1 MRNTCKILSI
11 ILVAVVVFSSL
22 SAEVLAAKKD
32 GIVIGFSNASISNSW
47 RVFMVANF
55 EAEVALH
62 PEIEKYYYTDANDR
76 PEKQIAD
83 IDDLLMKGIDVL
95 IVSPCVQDAVN
106 PGIERA
112 FEMGIPVILIDRGVT
127 TDQYTTFVEASS
139 YDMGKGMAEWLAK
152 ELGGKGNIVMLS
164 GVAGSMPAEDRFQ
177 GARDAL
183 KEYPDITILGQQYT
197 DWSPVKA
204 KAVME
209 AFVQQYEQIDGIWA
223 DSGMLSAPA
232 LEVLKEAG
240 RPLVPSTADQY
251 NGYAKL
257 VVNNNARGFIYPY
270 PAWQSREAV
279 KHAIKAVQGEE
290 LPKYIKIPVEPIGPD
305 QIKDYVKMDKP
316 DFWWVGDDQMPEE
329 FLPEL

>member
-1 MRNTCKILSI
+1 MKNTMKILSI
-11 ILVAVVVFSSL
+11 VVAAVVVLSSL
-22 SAEVLAAKKD
+22 AAGVLAAKQD

-55 EAEVALH
+55 KAEIALH
-62 PEIEKYYYTDANDR
+62 PEVAKYYYTDANDR

-83 IDDLLMKGIDVL
+83 IDDLLMKGVDVL
-95 IVSPCVQDAVN
+95 VVSPCVQDAVN

-127 TDQYTTFVEASS
+127 TDEYTTFIEASS
-139 YDMGKGMAEWLAK
+139 FDMGKGMAEWLAQ
-152 ELGGKGNIVMLS
+152 ELNGKGNIVMLS
-164 GVAGSMPAEDRFQ
+164 GVAGSKPAEDRLE
-177 GARDAL
+177 GAKEAL
-183 KEYPDITILGQQYT
+183 KAYPDITILGQQYT

-204 KAVME
+204 KAIME
-209 AFVQQYEQIDGIWA
+209 AFVQQHDQIDGVWA
-223 DSGMLSAPA
+223 DSGMLSLPA

-240 RPLVPSTADQY
+240 RPLAPSTADQF
-251 NGYAKL
+251 NGYAKF
-257 VVNNNARGFIYPY
+257 VVTNDARGFIYPY

-279 KHAIKAVQGEE
+279 KYAIKAVQGEE
-290 LPKYIKIPVEPIGPD
+290 LPKYIKVPVEPIGPD